1 MRVTSQMLTTN
12 MMNNVNRNKINMN
25 KKGDRY
31 ATGQAIQKPSDDPV
45 VAVRTLKYRSQLTKI
60 DQYLK
65 TNIPEALS
73 WMEITEEALMGV
85 SELVRNINTYCNQG
99 VNGHYELS
107 NRNSIVSTLEE
118 YKEQIFDLGNTDYAG
133 RYVFTGYRTDTPLM
147 FKEATNPAGGKSA
160 SWTTYNIT
168 ENLKYTDV
176 TAKSYIA
183 GGAEYDASKN
193 TTADEYAA
201 MAPNLGSAN
210 RLQLSYGNLDI
221 VKGVTFTNKAGE
233 TIEMSYSVADDGTVT
248 QIEKVTKADG
258 SVTTTETVTKVDS
271 DGNWTEKNITQTVVG
286 VHKEIKTEADAVVET
301 ETVTTQVDTTK
312 IIPQRDQNG
321 NIIDENKTSTP
332 GQPTAKATETK
343 TYADGSVVTTD
354 VAATVKPIVNVA
366 SGYRVV
372 NKSLADYEA
381 IKPEDCKNANGEID
395 TSKYMS
401 AREAANPYN
410 ADPNEVVYIE
420 ETGELIL
427 GSNVMASAAV
437 YTDISVNFDKTEF
450 AKGDL
455 RPEHYFECST
465 DYYLAG
471 DTNSK
476 EHINYA
482 EPSVQD
488 IQYELNTN
496 QKLTVNT
503 LAKDSLSTS
512 IVTKIDEIIQSVNSV
527 FNIRDQITE
536 AKKTLQNASTEDEK
550 AAINSYI
557 AQLET
562 EEVLRTQ
569 ILTESFSS
577 ALTTTQKAQEKT
589 DEAVADIGSRYL
601 RGQLIESRLEEQK
614 TTVTELL
621 SDIFYVDLEDA
632 IVEYNA
638 AQVYYNASLMC
649 ASKVVQQ
656 TLLDYLR

>member
-60 DQYLK
+60 EQYLD

-99 VNGHYELS
+99 VNSYYELTD
-107 NRNSIVSTLEE
+107 RNSIVSTLEE
-118 YKEQIFDLGNTDYAG
+118 YKAQIFDLGNTDYAG

-147 FKEATNPAGGKSA
+147 FEEATNPAEGKSP

-168 ENLKYTDV
+168 ENLHYTDV

-183 GGAEYDASKN
+183 GGAEYDAGKT

-201 MAPNLGSAN
+201 MAPSLGSAN
-210 RLQLSYGNLDI
+210 RLQLSYGNLDAVNSLKLTDKNGNNLI
-221 VKGVTFTNKAGE
+221 ITTTGTVDKEGPDGQKVQAPVVKAEDGTV
-233 TIEMSYSVADDGTVT
+233 IDDGTAGFKLVS
-248 QIEKVTKADG
+248 KSMADY
-258 SVTTTETVTKVDS
+258 
-271 DGNWTEKNITQTVVG
+271 NNI
-286 VHKEIKTEADAVVET
+286 KPDA
-301 ETVTTQVDTTK
+301 
-312 IIPQRDQNG
+312 
-321 NIIDENKTSTP
+321 
-332 GQPTAKATETK
+332 
-343 TYADGSVVTTD
+343 Y
-354 VAATVKPIVNVA
+354 ATV
-366 SGYRVV
+366 
-372 NKSLADYEA
+372 EA
-381 IKPEDCKNANGEID
+381 YN
-395 TSKYMS
+395 T
-401 AREAANPYN
+401 ARDAANPYN
-410 ADPNEVVYIE
+410 AGPNEVVYIE

-471 DTNSK
+471 DPNSK

-482 EPSVQD
+482 EPGVQE

-512 IVTKIDEIIQSVNSV
+512 LVTKIDEIIQSVNSV
-527 FNIRDQITE
+527 FDIKDQITE
-536 AKKTLQNASTEDEK
+536 AKKTLQNASTEEEK

>member
-12 MMNNVNRNKINMN
+12 MMNNVNRNKINMD

-60 DQYLK
+60 EQYLK

-73 WMEITEEALMGV
+73 WMEITEEALTGM
-85 SELVRNINTYCNQG
+85 SELMKNINTYCNQG

-107 NRNSIVSTLEE
+107 DRNSIVATLEE
-118 YKEQIFDLGNTDYAG
+118 YKDQIFDLGNTDYAG

-147 FKEATNPAGGKSA
+147 FEEGTNKKDEDS

-168 ENLKYTDV
+168 ENLNYAAV
-176 TAKSYIA
+176 TEKSFIM
-183 GGAEYDASKN
+183 GGAEYDSEGK
-193 TTADEYAA
+193 TSADEYAA
-201 MAPNLGSAN
+201 MAPSLGSAN
-210 RLQLSYGNLDI
+210 RLQLSYGNIDA
-221 VKGVTFTNKAGE
+221 VNGVTLTDKSGA
-233 TIEMSYSVADDGTVT
+233 TITITYDAATKSSTVT
-248 QIEKVTKADG
+248 EKDKDG
-258 SVTTTETVTKVDS
+258 KPVNPS
-271 DGNWTEKNITQTVVG
+271 N
-286 VHKEIKTEADAVVET
+286 
-301 ETVTTQVDTTK
+301 
-312 IIPQRDQNG
+312 
-321 NIIDENKTSTP
+321 
-332 GQPTAKATETK
+332 
-343 TYADGSVVTTD
+343 YANYTMVSKSM
-354 VAATVKPIVNVA
+354 AA
-366 SGYRVV
+366 
-372 NKSLADYEA
+372 YEA
-381 IKPEDCKNANGEID
+381 IKPKDYPTVAEYNA
-395 TSKYMS
+395 

-410 ADPNEVVYIE
+410 AAPNEIRYTE

-427 GSNVMASAAV
+427 GSTVMASAAV

-450 AKGDL
+450 EKGDI

-465 DYYLAG
+465 DYYRAG
-471 DTNSK
+471 NPPVK
-476 EHINYA
+476 EEQEHIDYA
-482 EPSVQD
+482 EPSVQN

-512 IVTKIDEIIQSVNSV
+512 VVTKVDEIIQATNSV
-527 FNIRDQITE
+527 FDIREQIEE
-536 AKKTLQNASTEDEK
+536 AKKTLQNTTDNEEIEAL
-550 AAINSYI
+550 NSYI
-557 AQLET
+557 EQLET

-569 ILTESFSS
+569 ILTEAFSS
-577 ALTTTQKAQEKT
+577 ALTTTQQAQDKASV
-589 DEAVADIGSRYL
+589 AVADIGSRYL
-601 RGQLIESRLEEQK
+601 RGELIQSRLEEQK

-656 TLLDYLR
+656 SLLDYLR